1 MLAFLRVVIG
11 DAIGLANP
19 LYFIKVNLD
28 ANITGVIISGTAM
41 AYLFSPFVF
50 RNIHKKIGKKHT
62 IILASIGFLT
72 IQIILQI
79 TKHPLIVY
87 MLLILDGISLGLFWP
102 VLMATLSTISN
113 LDEVRDNDHLKDRLM
128 KTYSLSW
135 NLGGIFCYLLGTF
148 ILFFIEKIELIYTF
162 ALICAIVGF
171 FISLLIQEPPNDF
184 DRKIIGPIDEREK
197 ALPIREQIEFPL
209 YFPLIMIIIYGF
221 LIGGI
226 GLVYPVK
233 SELLLFPLF
242 SNYLFFFIRM
252 ATQTIILSKSMDF
265 SINKLKRIIPFANL
279 IVVIT
284 LLIMGLNQD
293 IILFGILFCL
303 FGIFASFYYTI
314 SFKLLVFRN
323 IAENTTKYS
332 VYFESMIG
340 IGSFFSPILGGIIAA
355 YDVNLSFYFL
365 TLISL
370 IGLVLSLLMNKKI
383 KSG

>member
-1 MLAFLRVVIG
+1 
-11 DAIGLANP
+11 
-19 LYFIKVNLD
+19 
-28 ANITGVIISGTAM
+28 
-41 AYLFSPFVF
+41 
-50 RNIHKKIGKKHT
+50 
-62 IILASIGFLT
+62 
-72 IQIILQI
+72 
-79 TKHPLIVY
+79 
-87 MLLILDGISLGLFWP
+87 
-102 VLMATLSTISN
+102 
-113 LDEVRDNDHLKDRLM
+113 
-128 KTYSLSW
+128 
-135 NLGGIFCYLLGTF
+135 
-148 ILFFIEKIELIYTF
+148 
-162 ALICAIVGF
+162 
-171 FISLLIQEPPNDF
+171 
-184 DRKIIGPIDEREK
+184 
-197 ALPIREQIEFPL
+197 
-209 YFPLIMIIIYGF
+209 
-221 LIGGI
+221 
-226 GLVYPVK
+226 
-233 SELLLFPLF
+233 
-242 SNYLFFFIRM
+242 M

-265 SINKLKRIIPFANL
+265 SINKLKHIMPFANL

-284 LLIMGLNQD
+284 LLIMGLNQY